1 MATFVQLAG
10 LTDYAVA
17 HALMEEVLA
26 ARIAGELGDVVLL
39 LEHPLVITVGR
50 ARGAAD
56 NVLDAGGVP
65 VVPVSRGGDV
75 TLHGPG
81 QLVAWP
87 IIALPEGRRDLVAHM
102 RALEQAVMDL
112 LARLGVTAVRDDR
125 NTGVWLP
132 MAEGPPRK
140 VCAVGIACRRWVT
153 WHGLALNLQI
163 DPAAFARIHPCG
175 FEADSVTRLADHV
188 EACPTPAELAPALAP
203 ELART
208 LGVAMEGPVAVIDA
222 PTLDAVRAVVG

>member
-17 HALMEEVLA
+17 HALMEDLLA
-26 ARIAGELGDVVLL
+26 ARIAGEVRDVVLL
-39 LEHPLVITVGR
+39 VEHPLVITVGR

-87 IIALPEGRRDLVAHM
+87 ILALPEGRRDLIAHM
-102 RALEQAVMDL
+102 RALEQAVIDL
-112 LARLGVTAVRDDR
+112 LGQLGVEAGRDPR
-125 NTGVWLP
+125 NTGVWVP
-132 MAEGPPRK
+132 MPEGPSRK

-175 FEADSVTRLADHV
+175 FEPDTVTRLADHV
-188 EACPTPAELAPALAP
+188 RPCPTPEALGPALAVH
-203 ELART
+203 LART
-208 LGVAMEGPVAVIDA
+208 LGVPMEGPVVRIVR
-222 PTLDAVRAVVG
+222 PTLEAVMAAV